1 MYSKVVEIRTWLTK
15 CNFMTSALSIQQFQ
29 IPPICEQPDIT
40 LAIVT
45 SFGATLKSW
54 WCKNFH
60 YFNPPIIL
68 WQTQNHGGERD
79 ASSVRHFVQQL
90 AGLSNSRSSSYPN
103 NIMLQPTESSLEH
116 GSNNKLPSVRR
127 SHLTYILIKLLR
139 MKVLDSNPDLEI
151 IYRKAYAKWTPVLKI
166 LARWTMRHNYHCLS
180 FYLQ

>member
-1 MYSKVVEIRTWLTK
+1 MVVKETHPVSGILSNNWR
-15 CNFMTSALSIQQFQ
+15 ALSNSR
-29 IPPICEQPDIT
+29 
-40 LAIVT
+40 
-45 SFGATLKSW
+45 SFTYPHNIMLQHTESSLEHES
-54 WCKNFH
+54 N
-60 YFNPPIIL
+60 NNLPSVELPLLLTPTIIL
-68 WQTQNHGGERD
+68 WQTQNQGGVRD

-116 GSNNKLPSVRR
+116 GLNNKLPSVRR